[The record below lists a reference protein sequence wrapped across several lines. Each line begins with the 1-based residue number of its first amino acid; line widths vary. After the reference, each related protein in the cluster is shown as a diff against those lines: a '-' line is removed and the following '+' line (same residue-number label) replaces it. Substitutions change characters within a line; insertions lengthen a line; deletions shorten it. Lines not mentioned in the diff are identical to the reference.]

1 MVGRERVNLAF
12 NKIGEDLMAEEHYR
26 SMMENLYWW
35 GIPTLFRSPIAS
47 LEGNSI
53 MCDSISAEGQ
63 EEVDIALIG
72 VPHSA
77 GNGTTERDQHLGPR
91 ALRNVS
97 ALQRRVHA
105 PFNLDPWSAAK
116 VVDLGD
122 VPFPRANDNEHCI
135 QQITDFYT
143 RVDAA
148 GARPISIG
156 GDHSITGGI
165 VQALGG
171 GKLAGGEPVCFLHL
185 DAHTDVFTKVDHF
198 LGAKKSAAHWGAYLA
213 DQGQVDPTNSMQ
225 IGLRGHARTLDWLQ
239 PSYDYGYNVVTMAEY
254 RERGAADVISQ
265 VKEVLN
271 GRPVYITF
279 DLDCLDPTIAPAV
292 SNLEPGEKGFDIDE
306 AVGLL
311 RAVRG
316 FNIVGGDIVCMMPTK
331 DSPNNITAHTAG
343 AIMFEMICLIA
354 EQAR

>member
-1 MVGRERVNLAF
+1 MTDPYET
-12 NKIGEDLMAEEHYR
+12 
-26 SMMENLYWW
+26 SMMDNLYWW
-35 GIPTLFRSPIAS
+35 GIPTLFRCPNV
-47 LEGNSI
+47 GP
-53 MCDSISAEGQ
+53 EGQ
-63 EEVDIALIG
+63 DIALVG
-72 VPHSA
+72 VPHST

-97 ALQRRVHA
+97 SVGRRVHQE
-105 PFNLDPWSAAK
+105 FGLDPWNTARIAD
-116 VVDLGD
+116 VGD
-122 VPFPRANDNEHCI
+122 VPFPRANDNEACI
-135 QQITDFYT
+135 EQITQYFGDI
-143 RVDAA
+143 DAA

-171 GKLAGGEPVCFLHL
+171 GKLAGGEKVCFLHL

-213 DQGQVDPTNSMQ
+213 DQGQVDPTHSMQ

-239 PSYDYGYNVVTMAEY
+239 PSYDYGYNVVTMKEF
-254 RERGAADVISQ
+254 RRRGVDDVLPETT
-265 VKEVLN
+265 EVLA

-292 SNLEPGEKGFDIDE
+292 SNLEAGEKGFDIDE

-311 RAVRG
+311 HAVRG
-316 FNIVGGDIVCMMPTK
+316 MNIVGGDIVCMMPTK
-331 DSPNNITAHTAG
+331 DSPNQITALTAMS
-343 AIMFEMICLIA
+343 IMFEMISMVA
-354 EQAR
+354 ETVVGSK